1 MSGRDRNRIRSIT
14 RYPIDASVACDM
26 AHDDLQFVHAIRMVM
41 GEEADTAGLLAI
53 EKNAMNVLRRVAS
66 VRKPK

>member
-1 MSGRDRNRIRSIT
+1 
-14 RYPIDASVACDM
+14 M